1 MDLKLGLTRTMN
13 HRSRS
18 VGLWLL
24 IDYVM
29 AFAAYSAVFVSRVF
43 LTARDISYSLP
54 WIALAALSLVV
65 SLYFFGVYRRLWSHT
80 SGHDV
85 TVIVY
90 AVAAAIPIQLFVTLS
105 ILPRPL
111 PISVVLVGNIV
122 VLAGLVAA
130 RYRSRLISGLSWR
143 WNAVWN
149 QEFPG
154 SKTRILIIG
163 AGESGQDLAQRLKHR
178 FPDNNYQIVGFID
191 DDPHKHHMIIEGCHV
206 LGGRRDIT
214 RIAETEAV
222 DLIVL
227 AIHNIS
233 GADFREIVSTCETTQ
248 ARIKVIPDLF
258 DLVRNPHN
266 TTLLRDIQPED
277 LLGRSVVTRHKDVDL
292 APIMRKVILIT
303 GAAGS
308 IGSELSRQ
316 IMDYEPRKVILVDNN
331 ESGLHDMYVELHT
344 QHPHIEMI
352 PALVDVASME
362 PVRSLFKQHR
372 PQIVF
377 HAAAYKHVPMLEYY
391 PQEALR
397 VNINGTMNL
406 AEMAV
411 TYDVERFVLVSTDKA
426 VNPSNIMG
434 ASKRVGELLLHAL
447 SMEPDCNTLFS
458 AVRFG
463 NVLGSRGSVI
473 PTFNRQINGGGPV
486 TVTHPEMTRYFMSI
500 PEAVNLI
507 IHAASLTAGD
517 EIFVLKMGEVVR
529 IVDLAERMIRLRGL
543 RPYKDIAIEFTG
555 VRPGEKLHEALYYD
569 AENPMDTLHPNIVK
583 LHSWPPHFVPEQFY
597 DRVVKIIMMSPGA
610 STAEVFA
617 QLMDIIDPSD
627 ARASDSVP
635 QSVQNQE
642 TFPGH

>member
-1 MDLKLGLTRTMN
+1 MDVKAGIMRTMN
-13 HRSRS
+13 HRNRHLS
-18 VGLWLL
+18 LWLVFDFG
-24 IDYVM
+24 I
-29 AFAAYSAVFVSRVF
+29 AFVTYSVVF
-43 LTARDISYSLP
+43 LSRGFLNPVDYNLSLP
-54 WIALAALSLVV
+54 WIVLAALTLVI
-65 SLYFFGVYRRLWSHT
+65 SLYAFGVYQRLWSQT
-80 SGHDV
+80 SGHEAG
-85 TVIVY
+85 VIVN
-90 AVAAAIPIQLFVTLS
+90 AVAAATFLHLIVYLLIW
-105 ILPRPL
+105 PRPV
-111 PISVVLVGNIV
+111 PGSVVIFGNMLT
-122 VLAGLVAA
+122 LAGLVGA

-143 WNAVWN
+143 WQFLWKNERPAS
-149 QEFPG
+149 Q
-154 SKTRILIIG
+154 TRVLIVG

-178 FPDNNYQIVGFID
+178 FPDNNYTIVGFID
-191 DDPHKHHMIIEGCHV
+191 DDANKHQMIVEGCRV
-206 LGGRRDIT
+206 LGGRHDIKH
-214 RIAETEAV
+214 IADSHNV

-233 GADFREIVSTCETTQ
+233 GADFREIVSICETTQ
-248 ARIKVIPDLF
+248 ARIKVIPDVF
-258 DLVRNPHN
+258 DLVRNQH
-266 TTLLRDIQPED
+266 TEIMLRDVQPED
-277 LLGRSVVTRHKDVDL
+277 LLGRSVVSRHKDVDL
-292 APIMRKVILIT
+292 SPVMRKVILIT

-316 IMDYEPRKVILVDNN
+316 IMEYEPVKVILVDNN
-331 ESGLHDMYVELHT
+331 ESGLHDMHVELHT
-344 QHPHIEMI
+344 QYPHIEI
-352 PALVDVASME
+352 VPALVDVASLE
-362 PVRSLFKQHR
+362 PVRSLFKKHQ

-426 VNPSNIMG
+426 VKPSNIMG
-434 ASKRVGELLLHAL
+434 ASKRIGELLLHAL

-473 PTFNRQINGGGPV
+473 PTFNRQINNGGPV

-507 IHAASLTAGD
+507 IHAASLTRGD

-555 VRPGEKLHEALYYD
+555 MRPGEKLHEALFYD
-569 AENPMDTLHPNIVK
+569 EESPVDTLHPNIVK
-583 LHSWPPHFVPEQFY
+583 LNNWPEQFVPEQFY
-597 DRVVKIIMMSPGA
+597 DGVVKVVMHNAGSPTDEIFQQLLEIIEPSTNSAQMNSVISENVA
-610 STAEVFA
+610 S
-617 QLMDIIDPSD
+617 
-627 ARASDSVP
+627 
-635 QSVQNQE
+635 
-642 TFPGH
+642 

>member
-1 MDLKLGLTRTMN
+1 MDLKLGITRTVN

-24 IDYVM
+24 LDYAM
-29 AFAAYSAVFVSRVF
+29 AFAAYCAVFLSRVF
-43 LTARDISYSLP
+43 LTPRDLSYSLP

-65 SLYFFGVYRRLWSHT
+65 SLYVFGVYRRLWSHT

-90 AVAAAIPIQLFVTLS
+90 AVAAVIPIQLFVTLAIS
-105 ILPRPL
+105 PRPL

-130 RYRSRLISGLSWR
+130 RYRSRLVSGLSWR

-154 SKTRILIIG
+154 TQTRILIVG

-178 FPDNNYQIVGFID
+178 FPDNNYRIVGFID
-191 DDPHKHHMIIEGCHV
+191 DDPHKHQMIIEGCRV
-206 LGGRRDIT
+206 LGGRRDI
-214 RIAETEAV
+214 AHVADEENV

-233 GADFREIVSTCETTQ
+233 GPDFREIVSLCETTQ

-258 DLVRNPHN
+258 DLVRNPHS

-292 APIMRKVILIT
+292 SPVMRKVILIT

-372 PQIVF
+372 PHIVF

-507 IHAASLTAGD
+507 IHAASLTVGD

-597 DRVVKIIMMSPGA
+597 DRVVKVIMQSPGA

-642 TFPGH
+642 TFSGH

>member
-1 MDLKLGLTRTMN
+1 MDLKSGISRTMSHRNRNLGLWI
-13 HRSRS
+13 
-18 VGLWLL
+18 V
-24 IDYVM
+24 IDFAM
-29 AFAAYSAVFVSRVF
+29 GFAAYSAVFLSRGF
-43 LTARDISYSLP
+43 LDPVDYNLSLP
-54 WIALAALSLVV
+54 WIGLAALTLVIA
-65 SLYFFGVYRRLWSHT
+65 LYGFGVYQRLWSQT

-90 AVAAAIPIQLFVTLS
+90 AVAAAMGTHLLVYLF
-105 ILPRPL
+105 IWPRPL
-111 PISVVLVGNIV
+111 PASVVIVGNIV
-122 VLAGLVAA
+122 ALAGLVGI
-130 RYRSRLISGLSWR
+130 RYRSRLVSGLSWR
-143 WNAVWN
+143 WKAVWN
-149 QEFPG
+149 NEFPG
-154 SKTRILIIG
+154 TQTRVLIVG

-178 FPDNNYQIVGFID
+178 FPENNYTIIGFID
-191 DDPHKHHMIIEGCHV
+191 DDPDKLHMIVEGCRV
-206 LGGRRDIT
+206 LGGRHDIA
-214 RIAETEAV
+214 RVAEARNV

-233 GADFREIVSTCETTQ
+233 GADFREIVSICETTQ

-258 DLVRNPHN
+258 ELVRNQHN
-266 TTLLRDIQPED
+266 STLLRDIQPED
-277 LLGRSVVTRHKDVDL
+277 LMGRSVVSRHKDVDL
-292 APIMRKVILIT
+292 SPVMRKVILIT

-316 IMDYEPRKVILVDNN
+316 MMDYEPRKVILVDNN
-331 ESGLHDMYVELHT
+331 ESGLHDISVELHAL
-344 QHPHIEMI
+344 HPHIEI
-352 PALVDVASME
+352 VPALVDVASLE
-362 PVRSLFKQHR
+362 PVRNLFKRHR

-411 TYDVERFVLVSTDKA
+411 TYDVKRFVLVSTDKA

-434 ASKRVGELLLHAL
+434 ASKRIGELLLHAL
-447 SMEPDCNTLFS
+447 SLEPDCNTLFS

-473 PTFNRQINGGGPV
+473 PTFNRQINSGGPV

-507 IHAASLTAGD
+507 IHAASLTHGD

-555 VRPGEKLHEALYYD
+555 VRPGEKLHEALFYD
-569 AENPMDTLHPNIVK
+569 DENPADTLHPNIVK
-583 LHSWPPHFVPEQFY
+583 LNNWPTNFVPEQFY
-597 DRVVKIIMMSPGA
+597 DRVVKVVLQNPGA
-610 STAEVFA
+610 PTVDVFP
-617 QLMDIIDPSD
+617 QLMEIIEPPHSNG
-627 ARASDSVP
+627 AISESVASSVVE
-635 QSVQNQE
+635 SL
-642 TFPGH
+642 